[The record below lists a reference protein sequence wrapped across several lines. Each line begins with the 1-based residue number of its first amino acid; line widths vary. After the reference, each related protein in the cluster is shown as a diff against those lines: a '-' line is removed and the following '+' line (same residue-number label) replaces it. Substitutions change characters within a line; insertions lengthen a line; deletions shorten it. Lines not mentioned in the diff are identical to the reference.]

1 MIIIVFGLPGS
12 GKSFFA
18 CRLAQQINAEYINS
32 DIVRRM
38 FPEKKTYSLNEKLS
52 VYNEMLRRTKEMLKE
67 NRDLV
72 LDATFYKSD
81 IRRKFIDEA
90 TPNGKISFIE
100 VRANESVISE
110 RLKKIRTDSEADF
123 EVYKK
128 IKNEWEP
135 FNQDHLILQSTDNNI
150 EEMLHKAAVYLNIK
164 NDKRTNK

>member
-1 MIIIVFGLPGS
+1 MVVIVFGLPGS
-12 GKSFFA
+12 GKSYFA
-18 CRLAQQINAEYINS
+18 SRLANLINAEYINS
-32 DIVRRM
+32 DVVRRT
-38 FPEKKTYSLNEKLS
+38 FPDKKTYSLNEKLS
-52 VYNEMLRRTKEMLKE
+52 VYNEMLKRMKEMLKE
-67 NRDLV
+67 NRNLV

-81 IRRKFIDEA
+81 IRIKFIYEA
-90 TPNGKISFIE
+90 NLNEKISFIE

-110 RLKKIRTDSEADF
+110 RLKKTRTDSEADF

-150 EEMLHKAAVYLNIK
+150 EEMLHKAAGYLNLS